1 MIDPGTLLGPF
12 DIIAPL
18 GAGGMGEV
26 YRARDTRLNR
36 TVALKVLPALKA
48 SREFRRRFDREARA
62 IAGLN
67 HPHICTL
74 HDVRHEAG
82 LDILVMEYCEGM
94 TLAERLKRGALP
106 VDQVVRYGTEIAAAL
121 DHAHRHGLTH
131 RDLKP
136 GNIMLTPAGAKLLDF
151 GLAKLHERDATE
163 LAAPTGV
170 TEAFDVTVAGTV
182 VGTRQYMAPEQL
194 EDKPVDER
202 ADTFAFGAVLYEMLT
217 GRRAF
222 EANSQIGLIAAI
234 LSSEPLPIATLQ
246 PLAPPALRRVI
257 KHCLAKNPDDRWSR
271 MHDVLLELNG
281 ITEDLSAAAS
291 EAVRKPRRLPAAL
304 MWLLAGLVT
313 LLVGGLAWRAA
324 SRPAAES
331 VSPSVSRFPVFA
343 PETATLASLDGL
355 IVSPDGR
362 RFTFV
367 ASLAD
372 GKPLL
377 WVRLRDALSAQPLSG
392 TEGASH
398 PFWSPDSRFVGFF
411 ADGKL
416 KTIEVSGGPPETVCD
431 APFGRSG
438 TWSERGVILFA
449 RSGRD
454 PLFSVSAAGGVPAQ
468 ATTLDS
474 ARGDWGHRTPHF
486 LPGGQQFLYVVRST
500 QSQRQGV
507 YVGTLGGGQ
516 GPRLLSGDSSA
527 IFARPGYVL
536 YVDGAT
542 LMARPFD
549 LGRLQMAGEPFAVAH
564 PVGYDVTTGRA
575 FFSVS
580 DDGVLTYRGGGDPN
594 MQLTWFDRR
603 GTRLATVGPPG
614 QYWDLSLSPDDK
626 RIAVTRMDTLL
637 GARDIWVVDAVRGT
651 ASQLTFDPE
660 NDLAPAWSPDGAR
673 ITFYST
679 RNRTKTLFQK
689 PSTGAGPEETLVQSA
704 SEMFSTDWSR
714 DGRYLVFSHID
725 PSTTTRS
732 DLWLLTLGDRQIRPF
747 LVTPF
752 RETHARFSPDGRWL
766 AYSSDESGRPEVYV
780 RSVSSPDSKW
790 AVSTEGGAYPTWRRD
805 GLELFYLDPEG
816 TLNAVDLTPGPAFH
830 AAAPHA
836 LFQTGL
842 GQVSTSGAGADY
854 AFTSD
859 GQRVLL
865 KTALQSA
872 DASQVTVV
880 LNWTQGAG
888 K

>member
-1 MIDPGTLLGPF
+1 MIAPGTLLGPF

-36 TVALKVLPALKA
+36 TVALKVLPPLKA
-48 SREFRRRFDREARA
+48 SQEFRLRFDREARA

-94 TLAERLKRGALP
+94 TLAERLKRGPLQ

-136 GNIMLTPAGAKLLDF
+136 GNIMLTPGGAKLLDF
-151 GLAKLHERDATE
+151 GLAKLHDGDAGERAVATG
-163 LAAPTGV
+163 A
-170 TEAFDVTVAGTV
+170 TEAFDVTLAGTV

-202 ADTFAFGAVLYEMLT
+202 VDIFAFGAVLYEMLT

-222 EANSQIGLIAAI
+222 ESNSQIGLIAAI
-234 LSSEPLPIATLQ
+234 LSSEPLPISTLQ

-271 MHDVLLELNG
+271 MHDVLLELGG
-281 ITEDLSAAAS
+281 ISEDLSADAGETARKTRRWSAAFIWL
-291 EAVRKPRRLPAAL
+291 LPA
-304 MWLLAGLVT
+304 LLLFS
-313 LLVGGLAWRAA
+313 GLAWWAG
-324 SRPAAES
+324 SRSAPAAKA
-331 VSPSVSRFPVFA
+331 PPVSRFPVFA
-343 PETATLASLDGL
+343 PESATWASLDGL

-362 RFTFV
+362 RFAFV

-398 PFWSPDSRFVGFF
+398 PFWSPDSQFVGFF

-416 KTIEVSGGPPETVCD
+416 KTIEVSGGPPQTVCD
-431 APFGRSG
+431 APFGRTG

-449 RSGRD
+449 RSARD
-454 PLFSVSAAGGVPAQ
+454 PLFSVSAAGGVPVQ
-468 ATTLDS
+468 ATTLDA
-474 ARGDWGHRTPHF
+474 ARGDWGHRAPHF

-507 YVGTLGGGQ
+507 YVGTLGSGQ
-516 GPRLLSGDSSA
+516 GSRLLSGDSSA
-527 IFARPGYVL
+527 VFAQPGYVL

-542 LMARPFD
+542 LMARAFD
-549 LGRLQMAGEPFAVAH
+549 LQRLAMTGEPFAVAH
-564 PVGYDVTTGRA
+564 PVGYDLTTGRA

-594 MQLTWFDRR
+594 MQLAWFDRR
-603 GTRLATVGPPG
+603 GTRLGTVGPPG

-637 GARDIWVVDAVRGT
+637 GSRDIWVVDALRGT

-660 NDLAPAWSPDGAR
+660 NDLAPVWSPDGAR

-689 PSTGAGPEETLVQSA
+689 PSTGAGPEETLVKSD
-704 SEMFSTDWSR
+704 SEMFSTDCSR
-714 DGRYLVFSHID
+714 DGRHLVFSHID

-732 DLWLLTLGDRQIRPF
+732 DLWLLTLGDRQMRPF
-747 LVTPF
+747 LATPF
-752 RETHARFSPDGRWL
+752 RETHARFSPDGRWI
-766 AYSSDESGRPEVYV
+766 AYSSDESGRAEVYV
-780 RSVSSPDSKW
+780 RSVSSPESKW
-790 AVSTEGGAYPTWRRD
+790 AVSTRGGAYPTWRRD
-805 GLELFYLDPEG
+805 GLELFYLDPDG
-816 TLNAVDLTPGPAFH
+816 NLNAVDVTPGPAFH

-836 LFQTGL
+836 LFQTGI

-865 KTALQSA
+865 KTPFQSA
-872 DASQVTVV
+872 DTSQVTVV
-880 LNWTQGAG
+880 LNWTQGGG